1 LTEHDPSAAHYRT
14 TRHPVIGIDLG
25 TTTCVAALAGDDDQV
40 IVLPPLAAVVGQDQA
55 GQVTVGRVTAGR
67 RAGGETGAV
76 IAGIKREL
84 GSNRRV
90 RFRGREYQPHELCAY
105 LLIELKRRAE
115 ALIGEPVLEAVIT
128 VPTTYA
134 EGPRRAITEA
144 AGLAQLT
151 VRRLLEEPVAAAV
164 AVGTERAGTF
174 AIYDLG
180 GGTFDAAIVE
190 AGPDGVTVLGTS
202 GDPRLGGDDFDERVV
217 GYALRQIR
225 ERYHVDLSQDDRI
238 RGRIRAE
245 AEIRKRELDVAGTT
259 TLELPRL
266 TATVNASVQLT
277 RRGFEMM
284 IEPDLERTFACMSA
298 AALAA
303 GGVPVDEVLLVGG
316 STRMPLI
323 RRRLAQHLG
332 LDPARIRSDLD
343 PEELV
348 ARGAA
353 LVARGLPIVSIEIG
367 PMGLRSANLR
377 LRSEMAAPEPGP
389 AAGSTDP
396 DPPGVLPVPPAETP
410 ADFRP
415 AAQQAHDLL
424 AAAAP
429 GALPALRDAYRDF
442 IVAIRAADPDARLH
456 ELGVAL
462 TAALAARGTPIT
474 PGGGAAD
481 RCP

>member
-1 LTEHDPSAAHYRT
+1 LTEHDLFAAQYRT
-14 TRHPVIGIDLG
+14 TRHPVIGVDLG
-25 TTTCVAALAGDDDQV
+25 TTTCVAALAGDDGRV

-55 GQVTVGRVTAGR
+55 GQVTVGRLTVGR
-67 RAGGETGAV
+67 RSVGETGAV

-84 GSNRRV
+84 GSNRRI

-115 ALIGEPVLEAVIT
+115 ALIGEPVHEAVIT

-134 EGPRRAITEA
+134 ETQRKAITEA

-151 VRRLLEEPVAAAV
+151 VRVLLEEPVAAAFG
-164 AVGTERAGTF
+164 AERAGTF

-190 AGPDGVTVLGTS
+190 AGPDGVTVLGMA

-238 RGRIRAE
+238 RDRIRAE
-245 AEIRKRELDVAGTT
+245 AEIRKRELDTAETT
-259 TLELPRL
+259 SLELPRL
-266 TATVNASVQLT
+266 TATVNASVQLP
-277 RRGFEMM
+277 RRVFESM
-284 IEPDLERTFACMSA
+284 IEPDLDRTFDCLGA
-298 AALAA
+298 AARAA
-303 GGVPVDEVLLVGG
+303 GGAPVDEVLLVGG

-323 RRRLAQHLG
+323 RQRLAEHLG

-353 LVARGLPIVSIEIG
+353 MIARGLPPASLEVG
-367 PMGLRSANLR
+367 PIGLRSANLR
-377 LRSEMAAPEPGP
+377 LRSEMAVPESEPTAESPDADLAGTLP
-389 AAGSTDP
+389 A
-396 DPPGVLPVPPAETP
+396 PPAETP

-415 AAQQAHDLL
+415 AAQQAHDML
-424 AAAAP
+424 AQAPPDELSSLRAAYCAF
-429 GALPALRDAYRDF
+429 L
-442 IVAIRAADPDARLH
+442 VAIRLADPDARLN
-456 ELGVAL
+456 ELGAAL
-462 TAALAARGTPIT
+462 TAELATLDPAP
-474 PGGGAAD
+474 
-481 RCP
+481 

>member
-1 LTEHDPSAAHYRT
+1 LTEHDLFAAYHRPA
-14 TRHPVIGIDLG
+14 RHPVIGIDLG
-25 TTTCVAALAGDDDQV
+25 TTSCVAALAGDDGRV
-40 IVLPPLAAVVGQDQA
+40 VVLPPLAAVVGQDQA
-55 GQVTVGRVTAGR
+55 GQVTVGRLTTGR
-67 RAGGETGAV
+67 RSVGETGAV
-76 IAGIKREL
+76 IVGIKREL
-84 GSNRRV
+84 GSHRRI
-90 RFRGREYQPHELCAY
+90 RFRGREYQPFELCAY

-115 ALIGEPVLEAVIT
+115 ALTGEPVLEAVIT

-134 EGPRRAITEA
+134 ENQRKAITEA
-144 AGLAQLT
+144 AGLAQLN

-190 AGPDGVTVLGTS
+190 AGPAGVNVLGTA

-238 RGRIRAE
+238 RDRIRAE
-245 AEIRKRELDVAGTT
+245 AEIRKRELDTAETT

-277 RRGFEMM
+277 RRVFESM
-284 IEPDLERTFACMSA
+284 IEPDLDRTFDCLGA
-298 AALAA
+298 AMQVA
-303 GGVPVDEVLLVGG
+303 GGTPIDEVLLVGG

-323 RRRLAQHLG
+323 RQRLADHLG
-332 LDPARIRSDLD
+332 LHPARIRSDLD

-348 ARGAA
+348 ARGAG
-353 LVARGLPIVSIEIG
+353 LVARDLPPASIEIG
-367 PMGLRSANLR
+367 PIGLRSANLR
-377 LRSEMAAPEPGP
+377 LRSEMAAPETEPVTDRPDTDLAGTLP
-389 AAGSTDP
+389 A
-396 DPPGVLPVPPAETP
+396 PPAETP

-415 AAQQAHDLL
+415 AAQRAHEVLSQAGSDT
-424 AAAAP
+424 
-429 GALPALRDAYRDF
+429 ALGLRAAYRAF
-442 IVAIRAADPDARLH
+442 IVSIRLAEPDARLH

-462 TAALAARGTPIT
+462 ESELSTLDPAP
-474 PGGGAAD
+474 
-481 RCP
+481 

>member
-1 LTEHDPSAAHYRT
+1 LTEHDLFAAYHRA

-25 TTTCVAALAGDDDQV
+25 TTTCVAALAGDDGRV
-40 IVLPPLAAVVGQDQA
+40 VVLPPLAAVVGHDQA
-55 GQVTVGRVTAGR
+55 GQVTVGRLTIGR
-67 RAGGETGAV
+67 RSVGETGAV

-84 GSNRRV
+84 GSNRRI

-115 ALIGEPVLEAVIT
+115 ALTGEPVLDAVIT
-128 VPTTYA
+128 VPTTYT
-134 EGPRRAITEA
+134 ETQRKAITEA

-164 AVGTERAGTF
+164 AVGGERAGTF

-190 AGPDGVTVLGTS
+190 AGPDGVTVLGAD

-217 GYALRQIR
+217 GYTLRQIR

-238 RGRIRAE
+238 RDRIRAE
-245 AEIRKRELDVAGTT
+245 AEIRKRELDTAETT

-277 RRGFEMM
+277 RRVFESM
-284 IEPDLERTFACMSA
+284 IEPDLDRTFDCLGA
-298 AALAA
+298 ATRAA
-303 GGVPVDEVLLVGG
+303 GCSPVDEVLLVGG

-323 RRRLAQHLG
+323 RQRLAENLG
-332 LDPARIRSDLD
+332 LHPARIRSDLD

-348 ARGAA
+348 VRGAA
-353 LVARGLPIVSIEIG
+353 LVARDLPPASIEIG
-367 PMGLRSANLR
+367 PIGLRSTNLR
-377 LRSEMAAPEPGP
+377 LRSEMAVPESEPLNDRPDTDLAGTLP
-389 AAGSTDP
+389 A
-396 DPPGVLPVPPAETP
+396 PPAETP

-415 AAQQAHDLL
+415 AALRAHDLL
-424 AAAAP
+424 TQSSTDT
-429 GALPALRDAYRDF
+429 LPELRAAYRDF
-442 IVAIRAADPDARLH
+442 IVSIRLAETDARLH
-456 ELGVAL
+456 ELGTAL
-462 TAALAARGTPIT
+462 VSELSTLDPAP
-474 PGGGAAD
+474 
-481 RCP
+481 

>member
-1 LTEHDPSAAHYRT
+1 LTEHDLSVAHHRT
-14 TRHPVIGIDLG
+14 GRHPVIGIDLG
-25 TTTCVAALAGDDDQV
+25 TTTCVAALAGDDGRV
-40 IVLPPLAAVVGQDQA
+40 VVLPPLAAVVGQDPA
-55 GQVTVGRVTAGR
+55 GQVTVGRLTVGR
-67 RAGGETGAV
+67 RAVGETGAV
-76 IAGIKREL
+76 IAGVKREL
-84 GSNRRV
+84 GSNRRL

-115 ALIGEPVLEAVIT
+115 ALIGEPVNEAVIT

-134 EGPRRAITEA
+134 ETQRKAITEA

-164 AVGTERAGTF
+164 AVGAGRTGTF

-190 AGPDGVTVLGTS
+190 ATPHGVTVLGTA

-217 GYALRQIR
+217 GFALRQIR
-225 ERYHVDLSQDDRI
+225 ERYHVDLSQDERI
-238 RGRIRAE
+238 RDRIRAE
-245 AEIRKRELDVAGTT
+245 AEIRKRELDTAGTT

-277 RRGFEMM
+277 RRGFESM
-284 IEPDLERTFACMSA
+284 IEPDLDRTFECLA
-298 AALAA
+298 AAAEAA
-303 GGVPVDEVLLVGG
+303 GGAPVDEVLLVGG

-323 RRRLAQHLG
+323 RRRLTEHLG
-332 LDPARIRSDLD
+332 LPPDRLRSDLD

-353 LVARGLPIVSIEIG
+353 LVARSLPQATLEIG
-367 PMGLRSANLR
+367 PIGLRSANLR
-377 LRSEMAAPEPGP
+377 LRSEMAVPESEP
-389 AAGSTDP
+389 AADTTEAEL
-396 DPPGVLPVPPAETP
+396 PGVLRAPPAETP

-415 AAQQAHDLL
+415 AAQRAHELL
-424 AAAAP
+424 AAAGP
-429 GALPALRDAYRDF
+429 DALPELRSAYRAF

-456 ELGVAL
+456 ELG
-462 TAALAARGTPIT
+462 TALATKLNTLESTP
-474 PGGGAAD
+474 
-481 RCP
+481 

>member
-1 LTEHDPSAAHYRT
+1 LTEHDLFAAHHRT

-25 TTTCVAALAGDDDQV
+25 TTTCVAALAGDDGRV
-40 IVLPPLAAVVGQDQA
+40 VVLPPLAAVVGQDQA
-55 GQVTVGRVTAGR
+55 GQVTVGRLTVGR
-67 RAGGETGAV
+67 RAVGETGAV
-76 IAGIKREL
+76 ITGIKREL
-84 GSNRRV
+84 GSSQRI

-115 ALIGEPVLEAVIT
+115 ALIGEPVHEAVIT

-134 EGPRRAITEA
+134 ETQRKSITEA

-164 AVGTERAGTF
+164 AVGAERAGTF

-190 AGPDGVTVLGTS
+190 AGPGGVTVLGMA

-238 RGRIRAE
+238 RDRIRAE
-245 AEIRKRELDVAGTT
+245 AEIRKRELDTAETT

-266 TATVNASVQLT
+266 TATVNASVQLP
-277 RRGFEMM
+277 RRVFEAM
-284 IEPDLERTFACMSA
+284 IQPDLDRTFDCLA
-298 AALAA
+298 AAAQAA
-303 GGVPVDEVLLVGG
+303 GGAPVDEVLLVGG

-323 RRRLAQHLG
+323 RQRLAEHLG
-332 LDPARIRSDLD
+332 LARIRSDLD

-353 LVARGLPIVSIEIG
+353 LVARDLPPATLEIG
-367 PMGLRSANLR
+367 PIGLRSANLR
-377 LRSEMAAPEPGP
+377 LRSEMAVPEPEP
-389 AAGSTDP
+389 ADDSP
-396 DPPGVLPVPPAETP
+396 DLDLASALPTPPAETP
-410 ADFRP
+410 ADFRA
-415 AAQQAHDLL
+415 AAQRAHDLL
-424 AAAAP
+424 ASARADE
-429 GALPALRDAYRDF
+429 LPALRAAYRAF
-442 IVAIRAADPDARLH
+442 ILAIRVADPDARLH
-456 ELGVAL
+456 ALGAAL
-462 TAALAARGTPIT
+462 TTELSTLDPAPLDPAPLDPAP
-474 PGGGAAD
+474 
-481 RCP
+481 

>member
-1 LTEHDPSAAHYRT
+1 MTEHADASAGHHRA

-25 TTTCVAALAGDDDQV
+25 TTTCVAALAGDDGEV
-40 IVLPPLAAVVGQDQA
+40 VVLPPLAAVVGQDQA
-55 GQVTVGRVTAGR
+55 GQVTVGQVTA
-67 RAGGETGAV
+67 GAV
-76 IAGIKREL
+76 IAGIKRQL
-84 GSNRRV
+84 GSNQRI

-115 ALIGEPVLEAVIT
+115 ALIGEPVYDAVIT

-134 EGPRRAITEA
+134 EGPRRAIAEA

-151 VRRLLEEPVAAAV
+151 VRRLLDEPVAAAV
-164 AVGTERAGTF
+164 GTGRAGTF

-190 AGPDGVTVLGTS
+190 AGRGGVTVLGAA

-245 AEIRKRELDVAGTT
+245 AEIRKRELDTAEAT
-259 TLELPRL
+259 TLELPCL
-266 TATVNASVQLT
+266 TATVNASVTLT
-277 RRGFEMM
+277 RRAFESM
-284 IEPDLERTFACMSA
+284 IEPDLERTFDCLARA
-298 AALAA
+298 TLAA
-303 GGVPVDEVLLVGG
+303 GAVPVDEVVLVGG

-323 RRRLAQHLG
+323 PRRLAQHLG
-332 LDPARIRSDLD
+332 LDPARIRADLD

-353 LVARGLPIVSIEIG
+353 RVARDLPAPVTIEIG
-367 PMGLRSANLR
+367 PIGLRSANLR
-377 LRSEMAAPEPGP
+377 LRSEMAAPETGP
-389 AAGSTDP
+389 PAGGSAGA
-396 DPPGVLPVPPAETP
+396 DPPGVLPALPAETP

-415 AAQQAHDLL
+415 VAQKSHDLL
-424 AAAAP
+424 NVAP
-429 GALPALRDAYRDF
+429 PDDFPGLRGAYRAF
-442 IVAIRAADPDARLH
+442 IAAIRAAEPDPRLH
-456 ELGVAL
+456 ELGTTL
-462 TAALAARGTPIT
+462 TAELTALEAAP
-474 PGGGAAD
+474 
-481 RCP
+481 

>member
-1 LTEHDPSAAHYRT
+1 MTEHDLFPAHHRA

-25 TTTCVAALAGDDDQV
+25 TTTCVAALAGDDGRV
-40 IVLPPLAAVVGQDQA
+40 VVLPPLAAVVGQDQA
-55 GQVTVGRVTAGR
+55 GQVTVGRLTTGR
-67 RAGGETGAV
+67 RSVGETGAV

-84 GSNRRV
+84 GSNRRI

-115 ALIGEPVLEAVIT
+115 ALIGEPVHEAVIT

-134 EGPRRAITEA
+134 ETQRKAISEA

-164 AVGTERAGTF
+164 AVGAERPGTF

-190 AGPDGVTVLGTS
+190 AGPDGVTVLGMA

-238 RGRIRAE
+238 RDRIRAE
-245 AEIRKRELDVAGTT
+245 AEIRKRELDTAETT

-266 TATVNASVQLT
+266 TATVNASVQLP
-277 RRGFEMM
+277 RRVFESM
-284 IEPDLERTFACMSA
+284 IEPDLDRTFDCLA
-298 AALAA
+298 AATEAAA
-303 GGVPVDEVLLVGG
+303 GAPVDEVLLVGG

-323 RRRLAQHLG
+323 RQRLAEHLG
-332 LDPARIRSDLD
+332 LARIRCDLD

-353 LVARGLPIVSIEIG
+353 MIARGLPPASLEIG
-367 PMGLRSANLR
+367 PIGLRSANLR
-377 LRSEMAAPEPGP
+377 LRSEMAVPESEPMDDGADTDLAGTLP
-389 AAGSTDP
+389 A
-396 DPPGVLPVPPAETP
+396 PPAETP
-410 ADFRP
+410 ADFRRS
-415 AAQQAHDLL
+415 ALHAHELLTQAPPDE
-424 AAAAP
+424 
-429 GALPALRDAYRDF
+429 LPELRAAYRAL
-442 IVAIRAADPDARLH
+442 IVGIRLAEPDARLH
-456 ELGVAL
+456 ELGTAL
-462 TAALAARGTPIT
+462 TSLL
-474 PGGGAAD
+474 GAFTD
-481 RCP
+481 